1 MESKLLHLDRGL
13 TAFATA
19 TCSALLL
26 FHAGSTARAD
36 ALSDLASFSAFDKVD
51 LAQLASGDAK
61 TVRGSAI
68 STSRFLSVQTCW
80 VAPGSPADVA
90 AALRNWNPAQH
101 AELKIILH
109 ANGSD
114 FSRLQQ
120 APDNG
125 AVRALVAAT
134 VSKSTALQISRDE
147 AARLPDGGSAM
158 AGPVASFW
166 AGLLSAR
173 SAAGPFNQPPYD
185 FTGQPIRAGDEINAL
200 LRQQP
205 KIQKQFAGLIGGK
218 GDRYW
223 ELVDIENKGVL
234 TLGASYSR
242 SGGNGP
248 QAADVLYYASGG
260 FYASLT
266 LYQMWPVDVAGR
278 ASTLVWRGDMTSA
291 AEIGETRGME
301 RLGAESAMIKDVSRA
316 VRLFRRDTG
325 GGR

>member
-1 MESKLLHLDRGL
+1 MKSKSLLLHRGL
-13 TAFATA
+13 TALATA
-19 TCSALLL
+19 ACGVLLL
-26 FHAGSTARAD
+26 FSAGLAARAD
-36 ALSDLASFSAFDKVD
+36 ALSDLASFSMFEKID
-51 LAQLASGDAK
+51 LAQLAIGDAK
-61 TVRGSAI
+61 TVRGPAMSA
-68 STSRFLSVQTCW
+68 SRFLSVQTCW

-114 FSRLQQ
+114 FERLQQ

-125 AVRALVAAT
+125 VVRALVAAT

-147 AARLPDGGSAM
+147 AAKLPSGGSAM
-158 AGPVASFW
+158 AGPVANFW
-166 AGLLSAR
+166 AAVLSAR
-173 SAAGPFNQPPYD
+173 SAAGPFGQAPYD
-185 FTGQPIRAGDEINAL
+185 FTGQAIRAGDEINGL

-205 KIQKQFAGLIGGK
+205 KIQKQFAGIIAGK

-234 TLGASYSR
+234 TLGASYGR
-242 SGGNGP
+242 SSGNGQ

-260 FYASLT
+260 FYAGLT
-266 LYQMWPVDVAGR
+266 LYQMWPVDLDGR
-278 ASTLVWRGDMTSA
+278 SSTLVWRGDMTSA

>member
-1 MESKLLHLDRGL
+1 MESKSLHLHRRL
-13 TAFATA
+13 TTFATA
-19 TCSALLL
+19 TCSVLLL
-26 FHAGSTARAD
+26 SSAGSTARAD
-36 ALSDLASFSAFDKVD
+36 ALSDLASFSMFDKVD

-61 TVRGSAI
+61 TVRGPAM

-109 ANGSD
+109 ANGTD

-134 VSKSTALQISRDE
+134 VGKSTALQISREE
-147 AARLPDGGSAM
+147 AAKLPDGGSAM
-158 AGPVASFW
+158 AGSVASFW
-166 AGLLSAR
+166 SGLLSAR
-173 SAAGPFNQPPYD
+173 SAVGPFDQPPYD
-185 FTGQPIRAGDEINAL
+185 FTGQAIRPGDEINAL

-205 KIQKQFAGLIGGK
+205 KIQKQFAGLIGGR

-223 ELVDIENKGVL
+223 ELLEIENKGVL

-266 LYQMWPVDVAGR
+266 LYRMWPVDVGGR
-278 ASTLVWRGDMTSA
+278 PSTLVWRGDMTSA
-291 AEIGETRGME
+291 AEIGETRGVE

-316 VRLFRRDTG
+316 VRLSRRDTG